1 LFFLAQLSLD
11 PGWLSAVAAL
21 LIGIAGVVLLFW
33 GRSALRGTTL
43 ILPWAWSLFAW
54 LALCGSEI
62 AIGML
67 HWWDVSV
74 AEDQIRYLAAMTLFC
89 PQLSQVGAKRPQWI
103 AWQVVVAVF
112 LLVLWTPVLQVWA
125 FRSVGHV
132 APGWVWG
139 VFLAG
144 LILAGFLN
152 NFPTRFS
159 PTALCLTIAQINM
172 TYTYLPMTT
181 SEITVKG
188 ALMAIA
194 LGLIGIGSAIQG
206 GLGCPENLRP
216 EDRAWIDFRDSFGAF
231 WAARVMLRVNDSAA
245 RFEWGLWLSWN
256 GFHQV
261 EIVGSHADFRDGVR
275 EALVNCVR
283 KLLADFVDD
292 AWLDARLPP
301 SNRRKKGLEDLEA

>member
-1 LFFLAQLSLD
+1 MFFLAQLSLD

-33 GRSALRGTTL
+33 GRTALRGTTL

-112 LLVLWTPVLQVWA
+112 LLVLWAPVIQVWG

-139 VFLAG
+139 MFLAG

-172 TYTYLPMTT
+172 TYTYLPLTT
-181 SEITVKG
+181 SEVTVKG

-194 LGLIGIGSAIQG
+194 LGVIGIGSAIQG

-245 RFEWGLWLSWN
+245 RYEWGLWLSWN

-275 EALVNCVR
+275 EALISCLR
-283 KLLADFVDD
+283 KLLVDFVDD
-292 AWLDARLPP
+292 AWLDARLPR
-301 SNRRKKGLEDLEA
+301 SHKQKKGLEDLEV